1 MKVSDNGSGFEHPEP
16 GTYGARC
23 CGLIDLGTQTDE
35 YKGETNT
42 RRKVVVTWE
51 IELFM
56 PDGKPYTVSKF
67 YTASLG
73 KKANMRKDLESWR
86 GVAFTE
92 EQLKGFELKN
102 LLGACCLLSIMESET
117 GKTKIN
123 AVMKLLKGAKVQDA
137 INSPVYLSLE
147 PGEFNVEIFNGLSD
161 FFKKKIINSPEYKEL
176 ATPTGVGGGGN
187 GSSEASGADD
197 DIPF

>member
-1 MKVSDNGSGFEHPEP
+1 MKVSDSGSGFEHPEP

-35 YKGETNT
+35 YQGETNV
-42 RRKVVVTWE
+42 RRKVVITWE

-56 PDGKPYTVSKF
+56 TDGRPYTVSSF

-73 KKANMRKDLESWR
+73 KKANLRKDLESWR

-92 EQLKGFELKN
+92 EELKGFELKK
-102 LLGACCLLSIMESET
+102 LLGATCMLSVIESAT
-117 GKTKIN
+117 GKTKVN
-123 AVMKLLKGAKVQDA
+123 AVMKLPKGMKVQDA
-137 INSPVYLSLE
+137 VNSPVYLSLE
-147 PGEFNVEIFNGLSD
+147 PTEFNVEIFNGLSD
-161 FFKKKIINSPEYKEL
+161 FFKKKIINSPEYKAL
-176 ATPTGVGGGGN
+176 SVPPSQGN
-187 GSSEASGADD
+187 GEGAPAAGGDD